1 MKVRTVTWLL
11 IVITQFMFFTDLLHS
26 LDWATE
32 LSMLQKNM
40 ALGDAK
46 HRRQVSDL
54 FEDIRQSLADC
65 IFSYAAQSGLNKND
79 TLRLM
84 DYLSKIKPGDVNAMG
99 VIDDTTLTLIMALMY
114 AMDVSALSKVETKS
128 F

>member
-1 MKVRTVTWLL
+1 
-11 IVITQFMFFTDLLHS
+11 
-26 LDWATE
+26 
-32 LSMLQKNM
+32 M

-65 IFSYAAQSGLNKND
+65 IFSYAAQTGLNKND

-84 DYLSKIKPGDVNAMG
+84 DHLSRVKPGDVNAMG
-99 VIDDTTLTLIMALMY
+99 VIDDTNLTLVMALMY
-114 AMDVSALSKVETKS
+114 AMDVSALSKVQFVSKTS
-128 F
+128 SDAVYI